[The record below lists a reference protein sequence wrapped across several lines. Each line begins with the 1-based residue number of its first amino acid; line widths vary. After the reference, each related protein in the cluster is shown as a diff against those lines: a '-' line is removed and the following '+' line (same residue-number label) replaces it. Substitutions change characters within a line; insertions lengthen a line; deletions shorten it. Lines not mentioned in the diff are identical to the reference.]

1 MQTPLAITIG
11 KALRKARESS
21 GLTQEDAA
29 DRAGISA
36 EFYARME
43 RGRTLPS
50 VPTLVR
56 LAEALGVS
64 ADELLGRPAERR
76 AGAAA
81 VATPA
86 RGVEDES
93 PEVRRLVRRLRRARP
108 KALRLVGLLLG
119 ELETPG
125 PAPPRTPGRRKG

>member
-76 AGAAA
+76 AGAPA

-125 PAPPRTPGRRKG
+125 PTPPRTPGRRKG